1 MAAAPSASKP
11 ATMRAAVLYQAMHL
25 GAPLKEALRD
35 NGVEVVY
42 ESTANR
48 LDVQRIQ
55 SEGVQVFVINLDPE
69 LEEFLDEVTDVLDR
83 FDRPVIFNDANS
95 SASLSGWD
103 QARWARHLAAKIRGE
118 LTSHPPRPVDAPSIP
133 VPPPS
138 ASRPAPVVAPA
149 PVTAT
154 ETPVS
159 RAPKPTQASPPAPAP
174 SPPPAS
180 PPAPAADPFADL
192 DALLGVLGGS
202 SAPAPQSASQ
212 PASPPEL
219 DLDALF
225 DSLGSTPASTKAS
238 TPAANADLD
247 ALLGV
252 LEAAPQPRFTAAPAL
267 ELDTLSFENIDFS
280 TPATNAGTSAELTDL
295 DALFQQLESKSPSPA
310 PETPAPA
317 AATPAPPKPAAPAA
331 KKEAPSHWSLTPL
344 DEQAPTAAAKE
355 QVPAGRAQFKI
366 DDPLSKP
373 APAKASSKP
382 AAAASDSEL
391 PALDFEIGDFMLD
404 LAPSPAPAAKPAPVP
419 PASSVAKPAVPPTA
433 PAARAVPAP
442 AASTKPATSA
452 RTDNFPDLGLSADEF
467 EALGFDTI
475 TAPAGRAG
483 AESEP
488 DPLADLDDIFAELD
502 APPATPTPPARGRPA
517 AAPTPTAGRGGA
529 VSLPDLN
536 RIFVLGASIGGPE
549 AVRTFLAGM
558 KPGIGAG
565 FVLAQH
571 MGAEFIELMAAQLD
585 KASPVRVRVP
595 IDGERFRH
603 GEVIVVPVGKR
614 LTLDAAGHVVMGTP
628 PAESPYSPSIDQV
641 LMDMADRFG
650 SRCTAIV
657 FSGMASDAVEGCK
670 YLHTRGGQ
678 IWVQDPNTCV
688 ISSMIDGAQAA
699 GVVGFVGSPE
709 ALAQKVLKEVL

>member
-25 GAPLKEALRD
+25 GAPFKDALRE

-42 ESTANR
+42 ESTADR
-48 LDVQRIQ
+48 IDAQRID
-55 SEGVQVFVINLDPE
+55 SEGVQVFVVNLDPE

-118 LTSHPPRPVDAPSIP
+118 LNAHPPRPADAPAIP
-133 VPPPS
+133 VP
-138 ASRPAPVVAPA
+138 AAVRPASVPAPRPVAAPA
-149 PVTAT
+149 PVAA
-154 ETPVS
+154 
-159 RAPKPTQASPPAPAP
+159 APTLPRPPTMPSIPAPA
-174 SPPPAS
+174 
-180 PPAPAADPFADL
+180 PAPAADPFADL
-192 DALLGVLGGS
+192 DALLGVLGGGP
-202 SAPAPQSASQ
+202 APAPAAPPKAAA
-212 PASPPEL
+212 PATV

-225 DSLGSTPASTKAS
+225 DSLGTAPSTAKPSTPSGS
-238 TPAANADLD
+238 ADLD
-247 ALLGV
+247 ALLGA
-252 LEAAPQPRFTAAPAL
+252 LETDGRPSAAPAEAL
-267 ELDTLSFENIDFS
+267 ELDTLSFDNLDFA
-280 TPATNAGTSAELTDL
+280 TPAASSGASAELTDL
-295 DALFQQLESKSPSPA
+295 DALFQQLDSKAGGSA
-310 PETPAPA
+310 APAPA
-317 AATPAPPKPAAPAA
+317 PAPTPVAAKPATPPPAV
-331 KKEAPSHWSLTPL
+331 KKEAPSHWSLAPL
-344 DEQAPTAAAKE
+344 DEQAPATPAPA
-355 QVPAGRAQFKI
+355 PAGRAQFKI
-366 DDPLSKP
+366 DDPLD
-373 APAKASSKP
+373 KP
-382 AAAASDSEL
+382 AAAPAAAKPAAKPAAEAEL
-391 PALDFEIGDFMLD
+391 PALDFELGDFMID
-404 LAPSPAPAAKPAPVP
+404 LAPAPMPAPPPAAKPA
-419 PASSVAKPAVPPTA
+419 A
-433 PAARAVPAP
+433 PAAVRPAP
-442 AASTKPATSA
+442 AAPAPVAAKPAPA
-452 RTDNFPDLGLSADEF
+452 KNDNFPDLGLSADEF

-475 TAPAGRAG
+475 TAAPSGHGKASTSV
-483 AESEP
+483 EL

-502 APPATPTPPARGRPA
+502 
-517 AAPTPTAGRGGA
+517 TPTAPAAPSGSAVAAPVAAGRATA
-529 VSLPDLN
+529 VSLPDLQ
-536 RIFVLGASIGGPE
+536 RVFVLGASIGGPE
-549 AVRTFLAGM
+549 AVRSFLAGI

-614 LTLDAAGHVVMGTP
+614 LTLDAGGHVVMGAP

-650 SRCTAIV
+650 ARCTAII

-670 YLHTRGGQ
+670 YLHARGGQ

-699 GVVGFVGSPE
+699 GIVGFVGSPE